1 MGKKLLIERCN
12 QWGFFSSFLQ
22 VLDNLRWCEQND
34 YEIIIK
40 WGNNGFGNGINQSQY
55 YSKNGY
61 NGSDNVWEYYFEQ
74 ISTDSPNVSETK
86 DNFNQFLLK
95 EIPQNFGYRNIQTS
109 GLRVKPDW
117 NIVDDYWRKEANR
130 LIKKYIKIKPNIVE
144 KIDKF
149 YNENLDVD
157 LKKISV
163 HLRGGRG
170 AKELYH
176 SDNVNLEYY
185 RDCINDYLNKNKIKN
200 YVIFVASDT
209 NEAIS
214 FMIQNFKNV
223 KSYPCY
229 RTDDYYINGKPYEQ
243 VQEVGFNKSHNQFMP
258 DKRAEIGEQALIE
271 SQLLSKGDVMFHHD
285 SLLAIAAANFNPNMS
300 LMHIE
305 NFITGETN
313 EITK

>member
-1 MGKKLLIERCN
+1 MNKVLIEKCN

-22 VLDNLRWCEQND
+22 VLDNLRWCEQNN
-34 YEIIIK
+34 YEAYIK
-40 WGNNGFGNGINQSQY
+40 WGKESQY
-55 YSKNGY
+55 YSENGY
-61 NGSDNVWEYYFEQ
+61 NNSNNVWEYYFEQ
-74 ISTDSPNVSETK
+74 LSTEYDDSSIIKE
-86 DNFNQFLLK
+86 NFNQFLLK
-95 EIPQNFGYRNIQTS
+95 EIPQNFGYRNIKTS

-117 NIVDDYWRKEANR
+117 NIVDDYWRAEAKR
-130 LIKKYIKIKPNIVE
+130 IIDKYIVIKPNINE
-144 KIDKF
+144 KINNFYDK
-149 YNENLDVD
+149 NLKEND
-157 LKKISV
+157 LKISV

-176 SDNVNLEYY
+176 KDNVKLEYY
-185 RDCINDYLNKNKIKN
+185 RDYIKNYLEKNNIQN

-214 FMIQNFKNV
+214 FMSENFENV

-229 RTDDYYINGKPYEQ
+229 RTDDYYINGKEYHR
-243 VQEVGFNKSHNQFMP
+243 VQEVGWNQSDNQFMP

-271 SQLLSKGDVMFHHD
+271 AQLLSKGDIMFHHD

-300 LMHIE
+300 LMHVE
-305 NFITGETN
+305 NFILGEKN